1 MRSNETSK
9 VIKPE
14 EIKRENV
21 RKKVFNISK
30 IKKNNLKKK
39 KEIQEYLHSNEFITP
54 HNKAKVLK
62 QENSGTN
69 ESFSNEEI
77 ENSTTYPNSLISI
90 SKDVG
95 EYLKEKGLVQ
105 TKYLNER
112 VISKINNSEKIS
124 EKNIQRR
131 VYDAINVMN
140 AIGLINKEKGCL
152 QYLGENGFRKNN
164 LENVRPGEK
173 ISEEIFKK
181 EIDINQKLQELL
193 IIYTKVK
200 LIKKF

>member
-1 MRSNETSK
+1 MERNLTTNSFK
-9 VIKPE
+9 QKQVQKKI
-14 EIKRENV
+14 I
-21 RKKVFNISK
+21 RKKIFLISK

-39 KEIQEYLHSNEFITP
+39 KEIQDYLHSNEFINP
-54 HNKAKVLK
+54 QKKSKFLK

-69 ESFSNEEI
+69 ESFSNEENENEN
-77 ENSTTYPNSLISI
+77 ENSITYPNSLISI
-90 SKDVG
+90 SKDVY
-95 EYLKEKGLVQ
+95 EYLKEKGYVH

-112 VISKINNSEKIS
+112 VISKIKHSEKIS

-140 AIGLINKEKGCL
+140 AIGLLNKEKGCL
-152 QYLGENGFRKNN
+152 HYKGENGFRNN
-164 LENVRPGEK
+164 HRENVRPTEK
-173 ISEEIFKK
+173 ISEEIYKK

-200 LIKKF
+200 F